1 MRRFAAL
8 YLALD
13 ATASLKRKQSLLVA
27 YFQATP
33 PEDAAWG
40 LWLLLGNRLKRTVG
54 AVQLRAAVTRLS
66 GLPPEVVEASYAQ
79 VGDLAETLALLTD
92 DGRPRTSTERGL
104 AEWIAELQRLAGA
117 PEGAAEALL
126 ERVWTTLPFAEAYLF
141 NKLLTGA
148 LRVGVSRGLAAR
160 ALAEA
165 AGLSEAVVA
174 RRLAGDWRPS
184 AAALLALQAPQ
195 TASVDPAQPYP
206 FALASPLDDAPETL
220 GAATDHAAEWKWDGI
235 RAQLLRRGGEVHLWS
250 RGEELLDGRFPE
262 IETAAQALPD
272 GCVLDGEVLAWNADG
287 VMPFAVLQRRIG
299 RKRPGPKSLRESPV
313 RFLAY
318 DLLEVNGED
327 QRERPFQDRR
337 AALET
342 LLRAVPDLLLS
353 PLLATTD
360 WAGLAAA
367 REAARE
373 RGTEGLMLKRWDA
386 PYPLGRRRGAWWKW
400 KLNPRHLDAVLLYA
414 QAGHGRRANLYT
426 DYTLGVWDG
435 GTLVPVTKAYSGLT
449 DEELTEMDRWI
460 RRHTVERFG
469 PVRSVAPEQVFEIAF
484 EGIQESPRHKS
495 GIALRF
501 PRIARWRKDK
511 TAAQADTL
519 ESLKAMLRA

>member
-13 ATASLKRKQSLLVA
+13 ATASLKRKQALLVA
-27 YFQATP
+27 YFRETP

-40 LWLLLGNRLKRTVG
+40 LWLLLGHRLKRTVG
-54 AVQLRAAVTRLS
+54 AAQLRAAVTRLS

-104 AEWIAELQRLAGA
+104 AEWIAELQQLAGA
-117 PEGAAEALL
+117 PEGTAETLL
-126 ERVWTTLPFAEAYLF
+126 QRVWTTLPFAEAYLF

-184 AAALLALQAPQ
+184 AAAFLALQAPQ
-195 TASVDPAQPYP
+195 TGDLDPAQPYP
-206 FALASPLDDAPETL
+206 FALASALESEPETL
-220 GAATDHAAEWKWDGI
+220 GPAADHAAEWKWDGI
-235 RAQLLRRGGEVHLWS
+235 RAQLLRRAGEVHLWS

-262 IETAAQALPD
+262 IEDAARALPD
-272 GCVLDGEVLAWNADG
+272 GCVLDGEILAWNADG

-318 DLLEVNGED
+318 DLLEVKGED
-327 QRERPFQDRR
+327 LRERPLRERR
-337 AALET
+337 AALER
-342 LLRAVPDLLLS
+342 LLAAAPALMPS
-353 PLLATTD
+353 PLLTESQ
-360 WAGLAAA
+360 WSGLAAH
-367 REAARE
+367 REQARE

-400 KLNPRHLDAVLLYA
+400 KLDPRHVDAVLLYA

-426 DYTLGVWDG
+426 DYTLGVWEG
-435 GTLVPVTKAYSGLT
+435 ETLVPVTKAYSGLS
-449 DEELTEMDRWI
+449 DAELSEMDRWI

-484 EGIQESPRHKS
+484 EGLQESPRHKS

-501 PRIARWRKDK
+501 PRIARWRRDK